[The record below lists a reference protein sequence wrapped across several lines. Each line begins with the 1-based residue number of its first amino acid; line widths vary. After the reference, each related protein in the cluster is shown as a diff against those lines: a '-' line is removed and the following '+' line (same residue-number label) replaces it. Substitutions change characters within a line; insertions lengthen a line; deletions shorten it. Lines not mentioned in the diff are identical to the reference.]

1 MQYTRNFQLLNRRA
15 KYPFFI
21 AVIFLSLFFANTSL
35 AANVGDAIPFSVD
48 PGYDAS
54 ARSSVQATL
63 IKTTPDLYFYI
74 EKNWWDAQVPAK
86 KDEILANLDILSGE
100 FSGRIYPTLTSVFGS
115 EYKPGVDGDNRV
127 TILFQSIKENLGG
140 YFRSADEYI
149 KLQVPDSNEKEM
161 LYLPIA
167 KIDNTQLKVFLAH
180 EFVHLITFNQ
190 KDRLQGVQE
199 EVWLNEARADYASSI
214 LGYDDVYEGSNLQ
227 KRVKDFLDQPS
238 DSLPEWK
245 NTKYDY
251 AAENVFMHYLVDR
264 YSINILADSLKSK
277 LVGIPSI
284 NEALLRH
291 GAKKDFAQIFTDW
304 TISVIINDCSG
315 GTDYCYLNKNLK
327 NLKINSTLNFL
338 PLTGSSSLSVTN
350 ITKNWSGNWQKII
363 GGSGDL
369 ALDFSSLAGLNFQV
383 PYILYDKNNNYTV
396 KFLTLDASQ
405 KGKIMV
411 KDFGTNYNSLIILPS
426 LQTKTTD
433 FDGAEFTYPYT
444 FTVAITGD
452 AQVDDPVL
460 IKKLQDQITSLK
472 QQIAARLQQNYTDNN
487 QGPGLCSLI
496 ASDLYFGLS
505 GNSQVRCLQQF
516 LTLQGKD
523 IYPEAFVTGNFGNLT
538 KLAVIRFQ
546 EKYRSEV
553 LIPLG
558 LYQGSGFVGVAT
570 RTKINSL
577 LK

>member
-1 MQYTRNFQLLNRRA
+1 
-15 KYPFFI
+15 
-21 AVIFLSLFFANTSL
+21 
-35 AANVGDAIPFSVD
+35 
-48 PGYDAS
+48 
-54 ARSSVQATL
+54 
-63 IKTTPDLYFYI
+63 
-74 EKNWWDAQVPAK
+74 
-86 KDEILANLDILSGE
+86 
-100 FSGRIYPTLTSVFGS
+100 
-115 EYKPGVDGDNRV
+115 
-127 TILFQSIKENLGG
+127 
-140 YFRSADEYI
+140 
-149 KLQVPDSNEKEM
+149 
-161 LYLPIA
+161 
-167 KIDNTQLKVFLAH
+167 
-180 EFVHLITFNQ
+180 
-190 KDRLQGVQE
+190 
-199 EVWLNEARADYASSI
+199 
-214 LGYDDVYEGSNLQ
+214 
-227 KRVKDFLDQPS
+227 VKDFLDQPS

-327 NLKINSTLNFL
+327 NLKIKSTLNFL